1 MQDHEIDWYGRYQ
14 AQSEWR
20 STVTQKLCKEVM
32 DTIFGQCNKDVL
44 HVIPEDMSPPSSIEA
59 TLLPTDARI
68 RQKERLAK
76 MKEAGIAPKKKQKY
90 TEPGNDDCGDDISGL
105 GKDAVLLSCDMM
117 CEDIE
122 EEDDATMF
130 LTIPSTL
137 SDDVTNVYSA
147 VAYLCYGKN
156 NRVDLVELCGGEG
169 RISQVAFSR
178 GLISGGNF
186 DLVTGC
192 DLGDPET
199 QKALTHYFNT
209 CYVSVAI
216 LQPNCRTVGPLSHIN
231 WTHAPDTTYKHYKE
245 DLPHKQFCRE
255 IALLRLTHQRHF
267 LREQPK
273 GTTLNTID
281 PWPKVL
287 ENESVLSMMIDQCMA
302 GQKDDWNQPVRK
314 MTEITASDEQLLKP
328 LQRFACNH
336 LPGVHGTP
344 TGTALSKMR
353 IYPWPLCKAIVRG
366 IELVGLKYRQ
376 AAYPTIGTS
385 SDDLQDAPKRL
396 PAKGLGCPACN
407 ASMRYESPAHT
418 RNPATCRWPNIQ
430 PTAYGCPTCKSAEDQ
445 YRNPRA

>member
-1 MQDHEIDWYGRYQ
+1 
-14 AQSEWR
+14 
-20 STVTQKLCKEVM
+20 
-32 DTIFGQCNKDVL
+32 
-44 HVIPEDMSPPSSIEA
+44 
-59 TLLPTDARI
+59 
-68 RQKERLAK
+68 

-122 EEDDATMF
+122 EEDDETMF
-130 LTIPSTL
+130 LAIPSTL

-147 VAYLCYGKN
+147 VTYLCYGKN

-199 QKALTHYFNT
+199 QKALIHYFNT

-216 LQPNCRTVGPLSHIN
+216 LQPNCRTVGPLSHPN
-231 WTHAPDTTYKHYKE
+231 WTHAPETTYKHYRE
-245 DLPHKQFCRE
+245 DLPHMQFCGE
-255 IALLRLTHQRHF
+255 IALLQLTHQRHF

-336 LPGVHGTP
+336 LPGDHGTP
-344 TGTALSKMR
+344 TGAALSKMR
-353 IYPWPLCKAIVRG
+353 IYPWPLCRAIVRG
-366 IELVGLKYRQ
+366 IELVGHKYRQ

-396 PAKGLGCPACN
+396 PAKGLGCPACH

-430 PTAYGCPTCKSAEDQ
+430 PQLMDVPHASQQRINTETHVLRTRIIPMTNSAASG
-445 YRNPRA
+445 R